1 MQAEKITLA
10 EIWKQETAGG
20 EREAY
25 QVEISRTHVHEKRS
39 VGGKAELWMQ
49 GAMEMQ
55 REMRAERRPAGW
67 PARSSPRRWRGGRS
81 VYTGGEGGAVGK

>member
-39 VGGKAELWMQ
+39 VGRKAERWMQ
-49 GAMEMQ
+49 EAMEMQ
-55 REMRAERRPAGW
+55 REMRAERRP
-67 PARSSPRRWRGGRS
+67 
-81 VYTGGEGGAVGK
+81 EGGQ